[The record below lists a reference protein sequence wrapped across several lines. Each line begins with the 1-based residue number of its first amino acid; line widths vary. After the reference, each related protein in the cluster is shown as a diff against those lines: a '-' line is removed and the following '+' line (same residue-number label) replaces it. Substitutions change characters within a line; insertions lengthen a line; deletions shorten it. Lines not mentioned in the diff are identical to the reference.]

1 MFEKVIPILP
11 VVLPLMAAPL
21 CVIFRSSYTCWLI
34 TLITCWA
41 IFICSFLIFFN
52 LSEHNFISYPLGG
65 WDPPLGI
72 EYRIDKLNIILL
84 ILLSSFAALLT
95 TFCRTLLV
103 NEISKEKIHFFFVA
117 FLLCLSGL
125 IGVSITSDA
134 FNAFVFMEISS
145 LATYVLIA
153 LGKDRRALLAS
164 YRYLILGTI
173 GATFFVLGV
182 GIIYVLTGTLNFT
195 EITEK
200 LKDVEQIRAKY
211 AALSFI
217 LVGLTLKAALFPAHA
232 WLPNSYTYAPS
243 FASCFLAATSTKVSI
258 YLLIRFIF
266 DIFGYSQNLDAH
278 MIHLIIITLSV
289 CAIFA
294 GSIIA
299 IFQSDIKKLF
309 AFSSISQIGYIT
321 LGLGISNEL
330 GLTASFLHIINHAI
344 TKGLIFIL
352 IGFLSINLGQVTL
365 NKIAGHAKINPFL
378 SFSLVVG
385 CLSLIG
391 VPGTVGFI
399 SKWTLINA
407 VIIQEYW
414 LLAFFILFASLLSII
429 YSWKIIESLYFKE
442 NTEIASENHLT
453 KNTYIKNSFS
463 VYFSCSILVFL
474 CIFLGLE
481 TSYTLQVS
489 NSAAGMMVG
498 IN

>member
-1 MFEKVIPILP
+1 MF
-11 VVLPLMAAPL
+11 
-21 CVIFRSSYTCWLI
+21 S
-34 TLITCWA
+34 
-41 IFICSFLIFFN
+41 CS
-52 LSEHNFISYPLGG
+52 
-65 WDPPLGI
+65 
-72 EYRIDKLNIILL
+72 
-84 ILLSSFAALLT
+84 
-95 TFCRTLLV
+95 
-103 NEISKEKIHFFFVA
+103 
-117 FLLCLSGL
+117 
-125 IGVSITSDA
+125 
-134 FNAFVFMEISS
+134 
-145 LATYVLIA
+145 
-153 LGKDRRALLAS
+153 
-164 YRYLILGTI
+164 
-173 GATFFVLGV
+173 
-182 GIIYVLTGTLNFT
+182 
-195 EITEK
+195 
-200 LKDVEQIRAKY
+200 
-211 AALSFI
+211 
-217 LVGLTLKAALFPAHA
+217 
-232 WLPNSYTYAPS
+232 
-243 FASCFLAATSTKVSI
+243 TSTKVSI

-330 GLTASFLHIINHAI
+330 GLTASVLHIINHAI

-365 NKIAGHAKINPFL
+365 KKIAGHAKINPFL
-378 SFSLVVG
+378 SFSLVLG

-407 VIIQEYW
+407 VIVQEYW

-429 YSWKIIESLYFKE
+429 YSWKIIETLYFKE

-453 KNTYIKNSFS
+453 KILILKFFS

-474 CIFLGLE
+474 CILVWKRHTPSSFKL
-481 TSYTLQVS
+481 
-489 NSAAGMMVG
+489 NAGMMVG